1 MAYSDFTFP
10 EVLVKFGLTV
20 SSDADLF
27 SNVADAPPSAFLL
40 ELLKRHETLAAAI
53 NTEKGWSEYVI
64 APLLGEVWSL
74 ARERQVT
81 LYSGT
86 EFAVD
91 KAEGLTGYC
100 DFILGFGPQL
110 YYVTA
115 PLVTIIEAKKEDI
128 NGGLGQCAAAMIAA
142 QKFNRRAGTP
152 LADTF
157 GCVTSGPLWRFLHL
171 RDHALMLDSQL
182 RQLADL
188 PKLLGIF
195 LHILGV
201 TPKGA
206 TDARA

>member
-1 MAYSDFTFP
+1 MAYSDFTLP
-10 EVLVKFGLTV
+10 DVLTTFGLTV
-20 SSDADLF
+20 STDDDLF
-27 SNVADAPPSAFLL
+27 AMVAEVLPSAFLL

-74 ARERQVT
+74 ARDRRVT

-86 EFAVD
+86 EFNVD
-91 KAEGLTGYC
+91 REAGLAGYC

-110 YYVTA
+110 HYVTA
-115 PLVTIIEAKKEDI
+115 PLVAIFEAKKEDI
-128 NGGLGQCAAAMIAA
+128 NGGLGQCTAAMVAA
-142 QKFNRRAGTP
+142 QRFNRRAGKP

-171 RDHALMLDSQL
+171 RDNALMLDSQL

-206 TDARA
+206 